1 MIIFFYSDRNL
12 KGHNSS
18 QSLKSIIL
26 IYIVCK
32 KDNTFF
38 TNDDSVP
45 ADKFYIQTSTYL
57 NMK

>member
-45 ADKFYIQTSTYL
+45 ADKFYIEASTYL
-57 NMK
+57 NI